1 MIADVVPTE
10 ERNTYLSRLDGVGS
24 AAFII
29 GPAIGGILCQVNNH
43 LPLLFFSLPLTR
55 RFVAG
60 GVSGVAL
67 VFALFF
73 LKESSPEILAKRAV
87 KAKGESSSEPTADA
101 AKASEVTVETKEE
114 TPKEQVKEEA
124 AKPKVHLTLTMVL
137 CFIFEF
143 CIRWDI
149 NIFNS
154 LYGIYLQERFNTPS
168 KSFS

>member
-1 MIADVVPTE
+1 M
-10 ERNTYLSRLDGVGS
+10 
-24 AAFII
+24 
-29 GPAIGGILCQVNNH
+29 
-43 LPLLFFSLPLTR
+43 
-55 RFVAG
+55 
-60 GVSGVAL
+60 AL

-73 LKESSPEILAKRAV
+73 LRESSPEILAKRAA
-87 KAKGESSSEPTADA
+87 KAKGEKTPELTDA

-114 TPKEQVKEEA
+114 TPKEAREEA
-124 AKPKVHLTLTMVL
+124 REEAKEKPKVHLTLTMVL

-154 LYGIYLQERFNTPS
+154 RYGIYLKERFNTPS